1 MQNFILVLSTTILS
15 ILPNN
20 LSANDIPISR
30 GDVYIH
36 EISKNDY
43 DNKIAY
49 KNNFSGRGKLKLHA
63 YTLSRFGRKKGGFL
77 PKFEGRI
84 NLEHLA

>member
-43 DNKIAY
+43 DNKKIQGWLVY
-49 KNNFSGRGKLKLHA
+49 PPNFDSSKKYPLVLEIHGGPFTN
-63 YTLSRFGRKKGGFL
+63 YGFRFT
-77 PKFEGRI
+77 
-84 NLEHLA
+84 AV